1 VEPCLRAVK
10 HVGRLRG
17 GCQSHLLRCTD
28 KKYYAVKFKN
38 NPQGKMVL
46 ANDYLATRLAALLS
60 VPVAPCK
67 VIDVDSE
74 IIVRSYGLIIEHHAS
89 PASPVPCEPGRSF
102 GSLFV
107 GQRDGCHDDLPN
119 NLLRHCL
126 KNPEAFLASL
136 VFDIWTANTDSRQVV
151 FVRDRAGSPYR
162 ATMIDQGLAFG
173 GDWKFNILR
182 KTYSGCIYR
191 PTVVYEKV
199 AGIETFEPWLEILEN
214 RIDISHI
221 ANAAA
226 DLPSEWYNDDH
237 EALAILLQTLDLRR
251 RTVRS
256 LIENLAYFAPT
267 IFPAWRSSRVICAV

>member
-1 VEPCLRAVK
+1 
-10 HVGRLRG
+10 
-17 GCQSHLLRCTD
+17 
-28 KKYYAVKFKN
+28 
-38 NPQGKMVL
+38 MVL
-46 ANDYLATRLAALLS
+46 ANDYLATKLAALLS

-74 IIVRSYGLIIEHHAS
+74 IIVRSYGLIIEHY
-89 PASPVPCEPGRSF
+89 ASPVPCESGRSF

-119 NLLRHCL
+119 TLLRNCL
-126 KNPEAFLASL
+126 KNPEAFFASL
-136 VFDIWTANTDSRQVV
+136 VFDIWTANSDSRQVV
-151 FVRDRAGSPYR
+151 FFRDRPGSPYR
-162 ATMIDQGLAFG
+162 ATMIDQGCAFG

-182 KTYSGCIYR
+182 KTYFGCIYR
-191 PTVVYEKV
+191 PSVVYEKV
-199 AGIETFEPWLEILEN
+199 AGIETFEPWLEALEN

-237 EALAILLQTLDLRR
+237 EALAVLLQTLDRRR

-256 LIENLAYFAPT
+256 LIEKLAYFAPT